1 MKLLICTAF
10 LACFL
15 LVSGEKIRYDNYR
28 IYKAN
33 IDNEKQLEILQAL
46 ENYRDGILFLES
58 PMMMKRSAELLV
70 APHKFADITNLFESF
85 EINNEIKVENVQRY
99 EILVFDIE
107 IDFLLKYGL
116 KFRQF
121 DR

>member
-28 IYKAN
+28 IYTAN
-33 IDNEKQLEILQAL
+33 IDNEKQLEVLQAL
-46 ENYRDGILFLES
+46 ESYRDGILFLES
-58 PMMMKRSAELLV
+58 PMMVKRSADLLV
-70 APHKFADITNLFESF
+70 APHKFADITNLFDSF

-99 EILVFDIE
+99 ENLVPNIE
-107 IDFLLKYGL
+107 IDF
-116 KFRQF
+116 
-121 DR
+121 

>member
-28 IYKAN
+28 IYTAN
-33 IDNEKQLEILQAL
+33 IDNEKQLEVLQAL
-46 ENYRDGILFLES
+46 ESYRDGILFLES
-58 PMMMKRSAELLV
+58 PMMVKRSADLLV
-70 APHKFADITNLFESF
+70 APHKFADVTNLFESF

-99 EILVFDIE
+99 ENLVLNIE
-107 IDFLLKYGL
+107 IDFQLKNGFQ
-116 KFRQF
+116 FRQF